1 MVFVREH
8 DFESVKPY
16 LEFSVQT
23 CPHASEYN
31 YEKLCVCACYGSK
44 EEFSN
49 MEACSPQ
56 ETAPLWKILYPEWE

>member
-1 MVFVREH
+1 MVFLREY

-16 LEFSVQT
+16 LQFSVQI
-23 CPHASEYN
+23 CPHASGYN
-31 YEKLCVCACYGSK
+31 YKKPFVCVWRSNK
-44 EEFSN
+44 KEFSN